1 MYRTP
6 HAFGDSTSG
15 HPNSSGRSLLLVL
28 SLHLFIHSCI
38 YSYIYSYRQTDRQT
52 DIETY
57 RHTDIQTHTHIYMI
71 LYTELDELG
80 FNVLISTLFY
90 TKVICQRHTFTENGD
105 VRTPVSSS
113 AVAPPRCVAPWS
125 ASAPSSAR
133 RSSRRAPRSGRRR
146 SDVAT

>member
-1 MYRTP
+1 MSHIYIYM
-6 HAFGDSTSG
+6 SVY
-15 HPNSSGRSLLLVL
+15 LLVNMQVYL
-28 SLHLFIHSCI
+28 YSHIYIHLTIHT
-38 YSYIYSYRQTDRQT
+38 YINICTD
-52 DIETY
+52 
-57 RHTDIQTHTHIYMI
+57 THTHIYIYMI

-146 SDVAT
+146 SDVATQRHSLKQHMAWGDGMGR